1 MQLGMRALPVMT
13 PYLADGSYGRSW
25 VVTPGQNTFNNL
37 LSCKDGENNYKQTR
51 IVGSAFA
58 EYIFPYDIKYNITL
72 GVRKEDLTRR
82 YFQPTTYT
90 YNPKTLEPQK

>member
-1 MQLGMRALPVMT
+1 MT

-58 EYIFPYDIKYNITL
+58 EYIFLMISNTTL
-72 GVRKEDLTRR
+72 HWESEK
-82 YFQPTTYT
+82 
-90 YNPKTLEPQK
+90 